1 MPTAPEGGT
10 QGGATSPTNEFTA
23 ITTQADFDKAIGERV
38 TRERAKFAD
47 YADLKIKAAELDS
60 IKATNQTEAE
70 KTAKR
75 IDGLEHELKQTR
87 LETLRLKIA
96 GDHKITD
103 AEDIALFLTGTDEEA
118 LTKQAKRLA
127 DRVADLKKNA
137 PRVPKEGTTA
147 EPKDDGMASFARNL
161 FNSGD

>member
-1 MPTAPEGGT
+1 MPTSPEDGT
-10 QGGATSPTNEFTA
+10 QGGTTSSANEFTA
-23 ITTQADFDKAIGERV
+23 ITTQADFDKAISERL

-47 YADLKIKAAELDS
+47 YADLKVKATELDT
-60 IKATNQTEAE
+60 IKTANQTEAE

-75 IDGLEHELKQTR
+75 IDGLEAELSKTR

-103 AEDIALFLTGTDEEA
+103 AEDIALFLTGTDEET

-127 DRVADLKKNA
+127 DRDADRKKTA
-137 PRVPKEGTTA
+137 PRVPKEGTTT
-147 EPKDDGMASFARNL
+147 EPKDDELAAFARDL
-161 FNSGD
+161 FKAGD